1 MIFSIRRSFLGPKKN
16 VNVGDCHFNHCQC
29 NRCQC
34 KRQRLQY
41 TDSGYSVSVSVTEV
55 FCTLAGQPGL
65 ELLALAVA
73 RGVRVVRCA
82 AVRVRPG
89 QVGLVSPHGRG
100 GRRGRHRPQEEAG
113 IPHGSRHRQVS

>member
-1 MIFSIRRSFLGPKKN
+1 M
-16 VNVGDCHFNHCQC
+16 
-29 NRCQC
+29 
-34 KRQRLQY
+34 
-41 TDSGYSVSVSVTEV
+41 

-89 QVGLVSPHGRG
+89 QVGLVSPHGRR
-100 GRRGRHRPQEEAG
+100 GRRGRRRPQEEAG
-113 IPHGSRHRQVS
+113 LQDGPRHCQVGTLPIGVGRLRESTEILLLTQLF